1 MLKTLTNLIL
11 SVFLVTF
18 LVVLVSSSSNLIW
31 LSSMNMP
38 VDFVLVTSTFANDV
52 VGMNFNSQIPLY
64 LLISIPL
71 IFFLYATK
79 IISKWIFLNPLYLY
93 SFAGA
98 VSMLSLMILL
108 PMALDNLQPISGSR
122 TNIGKFCMTVCGL
135 FGGYFF
141 GKMQNRVINSEN

>member
-122 TNIGKFCMTVCGL
+122 TNIGKF
-135 FGGYFF
+135 
-141 GKMQNRVINSEN
+141 